1 MGSEMTASTDD
12 SAGPEPSGTDPS
24 GIDPIS
30 GLEAELTDFWR
41 RGRVRTR
48 LRARAIDPRLD
59 PSCYPLITVLARHN
73 SMPMS
78 DLVTAVGMEKSTVTR
93 QIDAIVRLGLAE
105 RHPDPR
111 DARARVVTLTDHGR
125 ERIDAVLASAVTDW
139 RARLAQWDPDDIRT
153 LTHLLHRLTEATNDP
168 EAREGSR

>member
-1 MGSEMTASTDD
+1 MGSEMTASADD
-12 SAGPEPSGTDPS
+12 PAGPDPVS
-24 GIDPIS
+24 PGPISPDPIS
-30 GLEAELTDFWR
+30 GLEAELADFWR

-78 DLVTAVGMEKSTVTR
+78 ELVTAVGMEKSTVTR

-111 DARARVVTLTDHGR
+111 DARARVVILTDHGR

-153 LTHLLHRLTEATNDP
+153 LTHLLHRLTEATNDL
-168 EAREGSR
+168 EDREGSR

>member
-1 MGSEMTASTDD
+1 MGSEMTASADD
-12 SAGPEPSGTDPS
+12 SPGPDPVGTDPIS
-24 GIDPIS
+24 TDPIS

-59 PSCYPLITVLARHN
+59 PSCYPLITVLAKHN

-111 DARARVVTLTDHGR
+111 DARARVVTLTQHGR
-125 ERIDAVLASAVTDW
+125 ERVDAVLASAITEW
-139 RARLAQWDPDDIRT
+139 RARLAQWDPDDIRS

-168 EAREGSR
+168 EAREGPR

>member
-1 MGSEMTASTDD
+1 MGSDISATPDD
-12 SAGPEPSGTDPS
+12 AFEV
-24 GIDPIS
+24 DPIS

-48 LRARAIDPRLD
+48 LRARAIDSRLD
-59 PSCYPLITVLARHN
+59 PSCYPLIAVLARYD

-105 RHPDPR
+105 RHPDPE
-111 DARARVVTLTDHGR
+111 DARARVVILTDHGR
-125 ERIDAVLASAVTDW
+125 ERIGAVLASAITEW
-139 RARLAQWDPDDIRT
+139 RARLAQWDPDDIRK
-153 LTHLLHRLTEATNDP
+153 LTELLHRLGEATSDAEDTRTP
-168 EAREGSR
+168 R